1 MEDSLIAEEILPA
14 ISESVAPVLGSFA
27 TISPAVDYD
36 PEGGITVKTTR
47 GEVVVK
53 ENTAKKYEIPKTH
66 KVVKVAEAQHVEGEE
81 DKPQKSKK
89 IERSPNT
96 GLCVWLPNGEFIQ
109 AKKANLTMVE
119 AVKWA
124 GVKAV
129 AALGLPHDGDYLV
142 SKKEHPK
149 YAGCV
154 AILPNGYLLN
164 THSSTM
170 TRKYSWL
177 NFQGFKLGMS
187 LDCQVRRKH
196 LEAVLLIEGYGREV
210 CILTAE
216 FYSNIIV
223 RMKSQ
228 SHMRVYIS
236 VRIWK
241 INLSFTIRLF

>member
-1 MEDSLIAEEILPA
+1 MGKIHEYYALIDKLEAMFQGKLTEKQGKLLEELEDSLIAEEILPA
-14 ISESVAPVLGSFA
+14 ISESVAPVLGILRRHL
-27 TISPAVDYD
+27 TLVVDYD

-124 GVKAV
+124 GVETV
-129 AALGLPHDGDYLV
+129 ASLGFPHDGDYLV

-149 YAGCV
+149 YAGEQQS
-154 AILPNGYLLN
+154 LPNGYLLN
-164 THSSTM
+164 THSSTK
-170 TRKYSWL
+170 TKKLQLEKISIAL
-177 NFQGFKLGMS
+177 NLGWK
-187 LDCQVRRKH
+187 V
-196 LEAVLLIEGYGREV
+196 E
-210 CILTAE
+210 
-216 FYSNIIV
+216 IV
-223 RMKSQ
+223 K
-228 SHMRVYIS
+228 
-236 VRIWK
+236 
-241 INLSFTIRLF
+241 